1 MIGFRNRAIRS
12 YPVGRKI
19 DVDELVGAQEI
30 ADLLDVAR
38 PQVIHA
44 WRRRHEDFPQPV
56 QTLSMGHLWHWP
68 EVKAWAVKTGRLS
81 KDGTPMRPPRSTRR
95 ED

>member
-1 MIGFRNRAIRS
+1 
-12 YPVGRKI
+12 VGRRI

-38 PQVIHA
+38 PQVIHG
-44 WRRRHEDFPQPV
+44 WRGRNIGFPEPV
-56 QTLSMGHLWHWP
+56 QSLSMGHLWYWP
-68 EVKAWAVKTGRLS
+68 DVKAWAIKTGRLS
-81 KDGTPMRPPRSTRR
+81 KTGEAMRPPRSTKRD